1 METGDFG
8 HFSSSQTMDRAATV
22 HRKTSETNISL
33 SINLDGRGS
42 HEISTGVGFFDH
54 MLTAL
59 AVHGLF
65 DLTVQATGDLHIDT
79 HHTIE
84 DVGIVLGQAL
94 NQALSERKGIVRTAH
109 AYVPMDEALGFVAI
123 DLGGRPYTVFH
134 GTWHTPAIGQMP
146 TDLVEHFFESVAI
159 HARMNL
165 HARIEYGRND
175 HHQAEALFKAF
186 ARALNTAVALDPRRL
201 DVASTKG
208 TLTK

>member
-1 METGDFG
+1 MQREA
-8 HFSSSQTMDRAATV
+8 SI
-22 HRKTSETNISL
+22 HRKTSETDIQL
-33 SINLDGRGS
+33 ELNLDGSGQ
-42 HEISTGVGFFDH
+42 HNINTAVGFFDH
-54 MLTAL
+54 MLTAVS
-59 AVHGLF
+59 VHGLF

-84 DVGIVLGQAL
+84 DVGIVLGQAI
-94 NQALSERKGIVRTAH
+94 NQALGDRKGINRVGH

-146 TDLVEHFFESVAI
+146 TDLVQHFFESVAI
-159 HARMNL
+159 HAKMNL

-186 ARALNTAVALDPRRL
+186 ARALQTAVAIDPRRL

-208 TLTK
+208 TLTE